1 MQGLQMKLTQDRM
14 YTLQIM
20 YITHQVHLNKLISLM
35 EIHQHIHQ
43 QVHHSMHIIIFIPI
57 HLQDFSIKNIRS
69 YQRHYPVTI
78 IIQRH
83 RTIKTQSLSLS
94 RSSFFFIHFA
104 CVYLFFFLFV
114 FFVFCRFLFFRWSQR
129 SFVFVL
135 FPAGEYFHWNM
146 RMCNRRI
153 SFSTQRKRASKRER
167 ERKETTRTIIC
178 FVL

>member
-1 MQGLQMKLTQDRM
+1 MKLTQDRM

-94 RSSFFFIHFA
+94 
-104 CVYLFFFLFV
+104 L
-114 FFVFCRFLFFRWSQR
+114 FLFFY
-129 SFVFVL
+129 SFCVCVSLLLLILRLLSFLVL
-135 FPAGEYFHWNM
+135 SM
-146 RMCNRRI
+146 I
-153 SFSTQRKRASKRER
+153 SK
-167 ERKETTRTIIC
+167 IVCVC
-178 FVL
+178 FVSGR